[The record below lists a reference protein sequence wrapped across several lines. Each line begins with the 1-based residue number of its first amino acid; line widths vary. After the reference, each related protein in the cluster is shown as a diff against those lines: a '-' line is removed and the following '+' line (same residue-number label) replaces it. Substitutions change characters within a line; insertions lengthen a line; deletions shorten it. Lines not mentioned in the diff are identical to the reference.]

1 MRRSKVQR
9 QEQRRERRGGLL
21 GRQKAKG
28 ERPSEARWVV
38 VEVNDCR
45 VPKYLVN
52 GSPGGFERQLA
63 ENLAK
68 RAHPDQREYTVVEVD
83 VFAWA
88 RAQGEPITV
97 DAAVRNYRLQ
107 QDVEQ

>member
-1 MRRSKVQR
+1 VRRSKVQR

-21 GRQKAKG
+21 GGQKAKA

-38 VEVNDCR
+38 VEANDCR

-52 GSPGGFERQLA
+52 GSPAGFERQLA

-68 RAHPDQREYTVVEVD
+68 RAHANQREYTVVEVE
-83 VFAWA
+83 VFVWA
-88 RAQGEPITV
+88 RAQGEPIS
-97 DAAVRNYRLQ
+97 AAMAVSSY
-107 QDVEQ
+107 EPEEES